1 MVCSLHSVTTGSRD
15 RANVSLIIIYIIISR
30 LSIFQRLERGQRG
43 EGKANMK
50 LDWRLITVKKA
61 DKDALHR
68 NHEGI
73 SARPLKA
80 RVSIKSC

>member
-1 MVCSLHSVTTGSRD
+1 MLSDCRRLNGTDSFPELLSSY
-15 RANVSLIIIYIIISR
+15 IYIIISR

-50 LDWRLITVKKA
+50 LDWRLIAVKKA

-73 SARPLKA
+73 SARLLKA